1 MKEIKEELLPK
12 VRETFIKDEDVFSGN
27 FLHVKKHTVKTASGL
42 IRTREFITH
51 PGAATIIPLFDDGTT
66 LLEYQ
71 WREPC
76 QRAFWEFPA
85 GKLDPNEEPLVCAK
99 RELEEET
106 GLVAKN
112 WAYLGRIH
120 NAIGYSDE
128 RLELYLAKDLTQKE
142 QHLDD
147 GECLALVRVPVKEV
161 FSMVLNGEITDVK
174 TIIGAFWLEKYLK
187 GELPEKSLP

>member
-1 MKEIKEELLPK
+1 M
-12 VRETFIKDEDVFSGN
+12 
-27 FLHVKKHTVKTASGL
+27 
-42 IRTREFITH
+42 
-51 PGAATIIPLFDDGTT
+51 
-66 LLEYQ
+66 
-71 WREPC
+71 
-76 QRAFWEFPA
+76 
-85 GKLDPNEEPLVCAK
+85 DPNEEPLVCAK

-106 GLVAKN
+106 GLVAKD

-147 GECLALVRVPVKEV
+147 GECLALVRVPVEEV
-161 FSMVLNGEITDVK
+161 FFMVLNGEITDVK

-187 GELPEKSLP
+187 GELPEKPLS